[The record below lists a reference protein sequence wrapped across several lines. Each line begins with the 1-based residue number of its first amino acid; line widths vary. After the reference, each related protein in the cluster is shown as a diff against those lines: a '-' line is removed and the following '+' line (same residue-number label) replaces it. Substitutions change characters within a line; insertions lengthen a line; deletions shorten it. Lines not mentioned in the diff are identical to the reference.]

1 MSSITS
7 VIARRF
13 SKPYFVS
20 LCVCLTVLAGC
31 ASPLTNSANDKASLE
46 SSLAAAETELAKG
59 KREQAVA
66 LLTEAAQANPTS
78 TVPWLKIAN
87 VWFEAGNYPSS
98 ILAANEVLQRD
109 PASQEAKSLLV
120 VAGLRV
126 AAGAVSGLRPS
137 GNIGVNVRTDA
148 ENLTNSLRDVLG
160 EKVLVPGQSVEMK
173 PVVAPRPKS
182 HARPRS
188 RAVVNQPVAP
198 SGGANAASRATT
210 SAASAR
216 SASTDPFKALK

>member
-7 VIARRF
+7 VIAQRF
-13 SKPYFVS
+13 SMPYFAS
-20 LCVCLTVLAGC
+20 LCVCLAVLAGC
-31 ASPLTNSANDKASLE
+31 ASTSPNSANDKAGMD
-46 SSLAAAETELAKG
+46 SSIAAAETELAKG

-78 TVPWLKIAN
+78 TTPWLKIAN

-109 PASQEAKSLLV
+109 PSSQEAKSLLV

-160 EKVLVPGQSVEMK
+160 EKVLVPGQPVEMK
-173 PVVAPRPKS
+173 PAIAPRPKS
-182 HARPRS
+182 NARLRPRA
-188 RAVVNQPVAP
+188 AVNPSVAP
-198 SGGANAASRATT
+198 SGSAGATT
-210 SAASAR
+210 NATSTR

>member
-1 MSSITS
+1 MSSLTS
-7 VIARRF
+7 VIARRLP
-13 SKPYFVS
+13 KPHIVALY
-20 LCVCLTVLAGC
+20 VCFTVLAGC
-31 ASPLTNSANDKASLE
+31 ASHMPNGATEKAELE
-46 SSLAAAETELAKG
+46 SSVAAADAELAKG
-59 KREQAVA
+59 KRENAVA

-78 TVPWLKIAN
+78 TVPWQKIAN

-109 PASQEAKSLLV
+109 PSSQEAKSLLV

-160 EKVLVPGQSVEMK
+160 EKVLVPGQPVETK
-173 PVVAPRPKS
+173 PTVAPRLKAR
-182 HARPRS
+182 ARPRP
-188 RAVVNQPVAP
+188 RAVVTQPTAP
-198 SGGANAASRATT
+198 RDN
-210 SAASAR
+210 ASASSTS

>member
-1 MSSITS
+1 MSLITS
-7 VIARRF
+7 VIAQRF
-13 SKPYFVS
+13 SKPQFVA

-31 ASPLTNSANDKASLE
+31 ASPLPNSANDKAGLE
-46 SSLAAAETELAKG
+46 SSIAAAETELAKG
-59 KREQAVA
+59 RREQAVA

-78 TVPWLKIAN
+78 AAPWLKIAN

-98 ILAANEVLQRD
+98 ILATNEVLQRD
-109 PASQEAKSLLV
+109 PSSQEAKSLLV

-126 AAGAVSGLRPS
+126 AAGAVSGLRPN
-137 GNIGVNVRTDA
+137 GNIGVSVRSDA

-160 EKVLVPGQSVEMK
+160 EKVLVPGQPVEAK

-182 HARPRS
+182 QSRPRP
-188 RAVVNQPVAP
+188 RAVVNHPGAP
-198 SGGANAASRATT
+198 SGTASATSGAASST
-210 SAASAR
+210 R

>member
-1 MSSITS
+1 MSLITS

-13 SKPYFVS
+13 SKPHFVA
-20 LCVCLTVLAGC
+20 LYVCLIVLAGC
-31 ASPLTNSANDKASLE
+31 ASPLPNSANDKAGLE

-59 KREQAVA
+59 RREQAVA
-66 LLTEAAQANPTS
+66 LLTEAAQAHPTS

-109 PASQEAKSLLV
+109 PSSQEAKSLLV

-126 AAGAVSGLRPS
+126 AAGAVSGLRPN

-160 EKVLVPGQSVEMK
+160 EKILVPGQPVETK
-173 PVVAPRPKS
+173 PVVSPRPKS
-182 HARPRS
+182 QVRPRPS
-188 RAVVNQPVAP
+188 AVVRQPVAP
-198 SGGANAASRATT
+198 GGTA
-210 SAASAR
+210 SAASSAASGTR
-216 SASTDPFKALK
+216 STSTDPFKALK